1 METEIFNIEITAL
14 KKMLISKRQT
24 TRELFE
30 KLWRKKKKI

>member
-1 METEIFNIEITAL
+1 METEIFNIETTAL

>member
-1 METEIFNIEITAL
+1 MENEIFNIETATL
-14 KKMLISKRQT
+14 KKKLISKRQI